1 MKLQI
6 ENFNESVQEVAK
18 EYDTILEQMKGS
30 IEEQTEVVQER
41 IIEITALKN
50 QRRNP
55 SEKAANYSDEFF

>member
-1 MKLQI
+1 VKLQI

-50 QRRNP
+50 Q
-55 SEKAANYSDEFF
+55 

>member
-50 QRRNP
+50 QWRNP